1 MKKRWFALAALG
13 ALALVLASPGTSSAI
28 IIFGPSGV
36 GYGGYGGY
44 GLGGFGYGG
53 LGYGGLGY
61 GGLGYAGYGY
71 GMPGLGYGG
80 TTYAPGY
87 GMTYGYGGASTSP
100 YSYVG
105 YGNTYTPYRF
115 ANSGYRGVGY
125 AGYGTTVPSSW
136 AMAPNSYVAFYPP
149 SFPRS
154 SPAAPATPAGY
165 GGGADNR
172 ATVQVEVPAGATLWF
187 DGVQTK
193 QTGAMRT
200 FTTPALESGRSY
212 HYDVKARWEQDGKPV
227 ERTRRVDVYPGARV
241 TVDFNQPGK

>member
-13 ALALVLASPGTSSAI
+13 ALALMLASPGTSSAI

-53 LGYGGLGY
+53 YGMGYPGLYGGGY
-61 GGLGYAGYGY
+61 R
-71 GMPGLGYGG
+71 MPGLGYGMG
-80 TTYAPGY
+80 TYSPGY
-87 GMTYGYGGASTSP
+87 GMTYGYGGATTSP

-105 YGNTYTPYRF
+105 YGTTYGPYRF
-115 ANSGYRGVGY
+115 AYSPGYAGVNY
-125 AGYGTTVPSSW
+125 AGYGTSVPSSW

-154 SPAAPATPAGY
+154 APAAAPAMPASY
-165 GGGADNR
+165 NSDADTR
-172 ATVQVEVPAGATLWF
+172 AVVQVEVPADATLWF

-193 QTGAMRT
+193 QTGALRT
-200 FTTPALESGRSY
+200 FSTPNLESGRSY
-212 HYDVKARWEQDGKPV
+212 HYDVKARWEQNGKPV
-227 ERTRRVDVYPGARV
+227 ERTRRVDVYAGARV